1 MENNVIKVA
10 NDLGYGAV
18 KAKLN
23 DENIEFP
30 SVMAVERAQD
40 ISAPIQFDN
49 KQQQDNYFKDFI
61 NHMDVTISS
70 SAIKQQGRFL
80 IGNAALESRLP
91 LTQFDIND
99 QMGKSQSDL
108 SLILTL
114 SMIAGKRVKDAY
126 KDGIDLSETLKA
138 EVIMATALPVIETKR
153 TNARDAYA
161 GRYTNATHTVTFH
174 NFQNPI
180 TVSIKFKKVF
190 VAVEGETAQLYIS
203 FGNDKKLIDG
213 LKKDYETNYA
223 SLSQKQ
229 SIDEFISAKNVISFD
244 IGAGTTDIT
253 AIINGK
259 ANPYASVSVP
269 YGYGSVLEDAV
280 DVLQEQQYP
289 ISNRSQLEEFLAEK
303 NVLNKAKHARVEKI
317 VNEQFETLADRI
329 VNAGSRSLRKAGAE
343 MQASFI
349 SGGGAIPM
357 KESQLREKI
366 TAKINSYSGGFAD
379 IPVLWVPK
387 EYSQKLN
394 CLGLEMVTNRL
405 SKGED

>member
-1 MENNVIKVA
+1 MSNNVIKVS

-23 DENIEFP
+23 DEKVQFP

-40 ISAPIQFDN
+40 IAAPLRFDN
-49 KQQQDNYFKDFI
+49 KQQSDSYFEDFI

-70 SAIKQQGRFL
+70 SAVKQQGRFL

-126 KDGIDLSETLKA
+126 EAGDDLSETLKA

-153 TNARDAYA
+153 SNARENYA

-269 YGYGSVLEDAV
+269 YGFGSVLEDAV

-289 ISNRSQLEEFLAEK
+289 ISNRSQLEEFLNEK
-303 NVLNKAKHARVEKI
+303 NVLNKARHARVEKI
-317 VNEQFETLADRI
+317 VNEQYETLADRI
-329 VNAGSRSLRKAGAE
+329 VDAGSRALRKAGAE

-357 KESQLREKI
+357 KDSQLREKI
-366 TAKINSYSGGFAD
+366 TAKINSYSGGFED
-379 IPVLWVPK
+379 NPVLWIPK
-387 EYSQKLN
+387 DYSQKLN
-394 CLGLEMVTNRL
+394 CLGLEIVTNRL
-405 SKGED
+405 SKGDE

>member
-161 GRYTNATHTVTFH
+161 GRYTNATHTV
-174 NFQNPI
+174 
-180 TVSIKFKKVF
+180 
-190 VAVEGETAQLYIS
+190 QLYIS
-203 FGNDKKLIDG
+203 FGKDKKLIDE
-213 LKKDYETNYA
+213 LQKDYESNYQ
-223 SLSQKQ
+223 SLSQNLKIQ
-229 SIDEFISAKNVISFD
+229 DIISSKNVISFD

-394 CLGLEMVTNRL
+394 CLGLEMVTDQL

>member
-1 MENNVIKVA
+1 
-10 NDLGYGAV
+10 
-18 KAKLN
+18 
-23 DENIEFP
+23 
-30 SVMAVERAQD
+30 
-40 ISAPIQFDN
+40 
-49 KQQQDNYFKDFI
+49 
-61 NHMDVTISS
+61 
-70 SAIKQQGRFL
+70 
-80 IGNAALESRLP
+80 
-91 LTQFDIND
+91 
-99 QMGKSQSDL
+99 MGKSQSDL

-126 KDGIDLSETLKA
+126 EAGDDLSETLKA

-153 TNARDAYA
+153 SNARENYA

-223 SLSQKQ
+223 SLSQMQ

-289 ISNRSQLEEFLAEK
+289 ISNRSQLEEFL
-303 NVLNKAKHARVEKI
+303 NDHI
-317 VNEQFETLADRI
+317 
-329 VNAGSRSLRKAGAE
+329 
-343 MQASFI
+343 
-349 SGGGAIPM
+349 
-357 KESQLREKI
+357 
-366 TAKINSYSGGFAD
+366 
-379 IPVLWVPK
+379 
-387 EYSQKLN
+387 
-394 CLGLEMVTNRL
+394 
-405 SKGED
+405 